1 MARPHEYIGV
11 SGVVNQEQQKQLEE
25 MFAEFELRKRRQ
37 LQLGVKATHKPQ
49 WLEIENKYGREWY
62 PIGWDILHSIQAK
75 DTEAVGAAQIF
86 MDTEHVTDEDYRAA
100 FLNRVVGITALYWLR
115 RVQFDL
121 LPDWCENP
129 DLTSHL
135 LDTCDKL
142 YAGRL
147 PFRKNGP
154 NLTKVLQCQ
163 ASIMDMHSPQEVA
176 GALAG
181 LGDKLD
187 YVLFDASGGRGVRM
201 NPEAL
206 LPYIEAVRNRPE
218 LDELGVAVGG
228 GLNTDVVRSELP
240 KILRH
245 FPDVSWDAEGQL
257 HPVNSDGKR
266 PLDMRACREYF
277 EASAEVLR

>member
-11 SGVVNQEQQKQLEE
+11 SGVVNQEQQAELEE
-25 MFAEFELRKRRQ
+25 MFAEFGLRKWRQ

-62 PIGWDILHSIQAK
+62 PVGWDILHSIQTE
-75 DTEAVGAAQIF
+75 DTKAIGAVQIF
-86 MDTEHVTDEDYRAA
+86 MDTELVSDEDYRVA
-100 FLNRVVGITALYWLR
+100 FLNRVVGITALYWLT

-121 LPDWCENP
+121 LPDWCENFN
-129 DLTSHL
+129 LTSDL
-135 LDTCDKL
+135 LDKCDKL

-147 PFRKNGP
+147 PSQKSDP
-154 NLTKVLQCQ
+154 SLTRVLQCQ
-163 ASIMDMHSPQEVA
+163 ASIMDEHSPQEIA
-176 GALAG
+176 SALAAFG
-181 LGDKLD
+181 KKLD
-187 YVLFDASGGRGVRM
+187 YVLFDASGGRGLRM
-201 NPEAL
+201 EPDVL
-206 LPYIEAVRNRPE
+206 LPYIEAVYDRPD
-218 LDELGVAVGG
+218 LDHLDVAVGG
-228 GLNTDVVRSELP
+228 GLNAEVVRAELP

-257 HPVNSDGKR
+257 HPVNADGKR